1 VDHDDLVRTAVAV
14 AVAADR
20 RAIEQAWLASLVTRD
35 QSRRSVWP
43 RLTFLRHLPQHG
55 FVPSQHFHPTNCG
68 VCGMRESE
76 DAVTS
81 ECLASDAFWFRPID
95 IPWASAA
102 VERFDGADD
111 DHDVHRGR
119 AVLEDIVDAIR
130 SLPQSAQLTELNAAL
145 IGKLKSNKLERTVLL
160 EALGYTGALPAAGYP
175 SYATEFVSYDD
186 ANSRMPSQFYKKEWA
201 YPVRFWTGVDGVD
214 PARLPTGE

>member
-1 VDHDDLVRTAVAV
+1 MVA
-14 AVAADR
+14 AADR
-20 RAIEQAWLASLVTRD
+20 RAIERAWLASLVSRN

-43 RLTFLRHLPQHG
+43 RLTFLRHLPPHG
-55 FVPSQHFHPTNCG
+55 FAPSQHFHPTYCG

-81 ECLASDAFWFRPID
+81 EDLAGDAFWFRGVNV
-95 IPWASAA
+95 PWASAA
-102 VERFDGADD
+102 VEQFDGADD

-119 AVLEDIVDAIR
+119 AVLDDIVDAIR
-130 SLPQSAQLTELNAAL
+130 SLPESAQLTELNAAL
-145 IGKLKSNKLERTVLL
+145 VGTLTSNKLERTVLL
-160 EALGYTGALPAAGYP
+160 EALGYAGALPVNGHP
-175 SYATEFVSYDD
+175 CYATEFVTYDD

-201 YPVRFWTGVDGVD
+201 YPVRFWTGADGVD

>member
-1 VDHDDLVRTAVAV
+1 VA
-14 AVAADR
+14 AAADR

-43 RLTFLRHLPQHG
+43 RLTLLRHFPQHG
-55 FVPSQHFHPTNCG
+55 FVPSQHFHPTQCG

-111 DHDVHRGR
+111 GHDVHR
-119 AVLEDIVDAIR
+119 
-130 SLPQSAQLTELNAAL
+130 SLPESAQLTELNAAL

-160 EALGYTGALPAAGYP
+160 EALGYAGALPADGYP
-175 SYATEFVSYDD
+175 SYATEFISYDD
-186 ANSRMPSQFYKKEWA
+186 ANTRMPSQFYKKEWA
-201 YPVRFWTGVDGVD
+201 YPVRFWTGVDGID

>member
-1 VDHDDLVRTAVAV
+1 VVA
-14 AVAADR
+14 AADR
-20 RAIEQAWLASLVTRD
+20 RAIEQAWLASLVTRN

-43 RLTFLRHLPQHG
+43 RLTFLRHLPLHG
-55 FVPSQHFHPTNCG
+55 FVPSQYFHPYCG

-81 ECLASDAFWFRPID
+81 ERLAGDAFWFRPINTL
-95 IPWASAA
+95 WAGAA
-102 VERFDGADD
+102 VEWFDGADD

-130 SLPQSAQLTELNAAL
+130 SLPESAQLTELNAAL

-160 EALGYTGALPAAGYP
+160 EALGYAGALPAGGYP

-186 ANSRMPSQFYKKEWA
+186 ANTRMPSQFYKKEWG

-214 PARLPTGE
+214 PARLPTGD